1 MVNDLFVKEIV
12 VDAIS
17 SKNYDVVVLN
27 AMFIILGLNVM
38 FVAVSTLI
46 RGVESELLLLGSVK
60 LSQNL
65 IRC

>member
-38 FVAVSTLI
+38 FVAISTLI